1 MRPTITNPEFQDLG
15 ANCCCL
21 VPSVSDSF
29 QLQAPLS
36 KGFSRQEY
44 WIGLPFPTLGY
55 LPDPGIKPASL
66 APSALAGGFFTASTT
81 REAPAG
87 HFSLGLMHWK

>member
-15 ANCCCL
+15 ATCCCL

-44 WIGLPFPTLGY
+44 WIGLPFHSAGY
-55 LPDPGIKPASL
+55 LSDPGIEPKSPALQVDFLLLNHQQS
-66 APSALAGGFFTASTT
+66 P
-81 REAPAG
+81 
-87 HFSLGLMHWK
+87 W